1 MTYTYDDDD
10 DDDDDDEHEHIP
22 RNYTYPK
29 KLQSI

>member
-1 MTYTYDDDD
+1 MTYTYDD